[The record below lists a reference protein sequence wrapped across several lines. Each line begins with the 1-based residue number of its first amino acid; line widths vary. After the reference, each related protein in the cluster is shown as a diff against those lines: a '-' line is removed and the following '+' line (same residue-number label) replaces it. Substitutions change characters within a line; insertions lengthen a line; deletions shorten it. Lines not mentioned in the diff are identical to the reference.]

1 MNKTFLSGVV
11 GTLLFTSFQF
21 SASGTESGVSSRI
34 IGGEQA
40 PEGEW
45 PYMVALTAR
54 NSSHVFCGGSYLGGR
69 YVLTAAHCVD
79 KEDPAKGDVLLGAFD
94 MNDLSTAERIHVKQ
108 IYVHN
113 AYITAE
119 MGNDIAVLELERD
132 PSPRTAVEIS
142 DSSDFNELK
151 KDSPMMVIGFGN
163 RKEVGGEKSD
173 PATILHQVQVPF
185 VPLPECKTKGS
196 DLDAKGDYSNLTSNA
211 FCAGSFG
218 KDSCSGDSGGP
229 IFFESNNGRK
239 QMGVVSWGD
248 GCGRANSPG
257 VYTNLSVFN
266 DWLDDQQLGLSYR
279 QKRDLGVVRLGPH
292 THNLTFTNNGNS
304 EINFGKTFV
313 FGISETTAEIVNNSC
328 TGVLAPRA
336 SCDVEFSYNIT
347 EYKQGLVKLNLDSS
361 TYKTRTVHAYLY
373 FDALDAAP
381 SETVSFLAHLPVH
394 NTHVNDHP
402 WTVVGNGLQTSGL
415 SAGEESVILLENL
428 PKGRLKFH
436 YKLSS
441 SEVLDQLVVYVNDK
455 FKGKYYNNTESL
467 ATLDMYGTSN
477 KVRFIYRRHR
487 SSTDDQSRAILSQI
501 SYDPKL
507 FDLPPPLDIRVG
519 DSGGGSLGGAV
530 LAFLFGCGWLRRRQ
544 SV

>member
-40 PEGEW
+40 TAGEW

-54 NSSHVFCGGSYLGGR
+54 NSSHVFCGGSLLNER
-69 YVLTAAHCVD
+69 YVLTAAHCVN
-79 KEDPAKGDVLLGAFD
+79 KEDPAHIDAIVGAYD
-94 MNDLSTAERIHVKQ
+94 KNNLSAAERIRVKR
-108 IYVHN
+108 IYVHE
-113 AYITAE
+113 AYVTAQG
-119 MGNDIAVLELERD
+119 GNDIALLELESIPALNQFTSIATD
-132 PSPRTAVEIS
+132 A
-142 DSSDFNELK
+142 DFNLLR
-151 KDSPMMVIGFGN
+151 KDNLLTVIGFGS
-163 RKEVGGEKSD
+163 RKEENNVTSD
-173 PATILHQVQVPF
+173 SPVKLHQVEVPF
-185 VPLPECKTKGS
+185 VPIEECRNKGGSYTKQ
-196 DLDAKGDYSNLTSNA
+196 GDGV
-211 FCAGSFG
+211 FCAGAAG
-218 KDSCSGDSGGP
+218 KDSCTGDSGGP
-229 IFFESNNGRK
+229 IFFRTNHGLT
-239 QMGVVSWGD
+239 QMGVVSWGT

-279 QKRDLGVVRLGPH
+279 QKRDLGVVRPGSY
-292 THNLTFTNNGNS
+292 THNLTFTNNGNAD
-304 EINFGKTFV
+304 INLGNTFV
-313 FGISETTAEIVNNSC
+313 FVVGISRTDAAAIVNNSC
-328 TGVLAPRA
+328 TGVLASGA

-347 EYKQGLVKLNLDSS
+347 EHKQSYVKLIIGSS
-361 TYKTRTVHAYLY
+361 TYKTGAVHAYLY

-381 SETVSFLAHLPVH
+381 SETVSFLANLPVH

-402 WTVVGNGLQTSGL
+402 WTVVGNGLQTSSL

-501 SYDPKL
+501 SYDPKF
-507 FDLPPPLDIRVG
+507 FDLPPPLDIRIG
-519 DSGGGSLGGAV
+519 DSGGGSLGGAA
-530 LAFLFGCGWLRRRQ
+530 LALLFGCGWLRRRQ
-544 SV
+544 RV